1 MKSKDLISVIIPAYN
16 AEKYIVN
23 CVESV
28 AAQTYQHLEIIVV
41 NDGSTDLTG
50 QLLDEI
56 AKKDTRIKVI
66 HQKNQGV
73 SAARNTGLSQAKG
86 DCIGFVDADDE
97 VAQDMYEFLYDNLV
111 TYHADISHC
120 GFELVKS
127 NEIVKFH
134 GTGVLM
140 EHNTIE
146 GLKELLSGKQI
157 EPSACTKLYRKSTI
171 EQVLFPTDIKINED
185 LLFNIEA
192 FKNAKTMVFEDQI
205 KYRYLYNPSSASR
218 TSFDIEKATDIHNV
232 ATRIKNLLP
241 EKELAD
247 EVNQFYVGKLLN
259 NLKALKSGNLFSS
272 DLAELHLKE
281 LRKIDSRNMGLRI
294 RTLKSLLLD
303 FPFLYDGFIYCY
315 NLLFAKNQKWK

>member
-23 CVESV
+23 CIESV

-97 VAQDMYEFLYDNLV
+97 VAQDMYEFLYHNLV

-120 GFELVKS
+120 GYEHVKS
-127 NEIVKFH
+127 NETIQFH
-134 GTGVLM
+134 GTGVVLVQDK
-140 EHNTIE
+140 TDAV
-146 GLKELLSGKQI
+146 KELLTGQRV
-157 EPSACTKLYRKSTI
+157 EPSACTKLYKKSTI
-171 EQVLFPTDIKINED
+171 EKVLFPTDIKINED

-192 FKNAKTMVFEDQI
+192 FKNSKTMVFEDQM

-218 TSFDIEKATDIHNV
+218 TSFDIEKATDIYNV

-259 NLKALKSGNLFSS
+259 NLKALKSGNLFAS
-272 DLAELHLKE
+272 DLTELHRE
-281 LRKIDSRNMGLRI
+281 EMRKMDTQNLGLRI
-294 RTLKSLLLD
+294 RILKSLLLD

-315 NLLFAKNQKWK
+315 NLFFTKNQKWK

>member
-1 MKSKDLISVIIPAYN
+1 MNDLITVIIPAYN

-97 VAQDMYEFLYDNLV
+97 VAQDMYEFLYHNLV

-120 GFELVKS
+120 GYEHVKS
-127 NEIVKFH
+127 NETIQFH
-134 GTGVLM
+134 GTGVVLVQDK
-140 EHNTIE
+140 TDAV
-146 GLKELLSGKQI
+146 KELLTGQRV
-157 EPSACTKLYRKSTI
+157 EPSACTKLYKKSTI
-171 EQVLFPTDIKINED
+171 EKVLFPTDIKINED

-192 FKNAKTMVFEDQI
+192 FRNAKVVVFEDQI
-205 KYRYLYNPSSASR
+205 KYCYRYNPASASR
-218 TSFDIEKATDIHNV
+218 SSMVLDKSKDGYEV
-232 ATRIKNLLP
+232 AKRIKKFLNDP
-241 EKELAD
+241 ELKKAVD
-247 EVNQFYVGKLLN
+247 HFYSAKLLA
-259 NLKALKSGNLFSS
+259 NLKAFKAANLFESN
-272 DLAELHLKE
+272 LAKSHRQE
-281 LRKIDSRNMGLRI
+281 LRKINTKEMGLRI
-294 RTLKSLLLD
+294 RTLKTLLLD
-303 FPFLYDGFIYCY
+303 LPFLYDGFIYFY
-315 NLLFAKNQKWK
+315 NLIFAKNQKWK